1 MRLGLLQTIS
11 VNRLGCA
18 KRTRFVSAAQRARRW
33 LYRFY
38 RIEGAVNSATLR
50 APPNLGRLRDVY
62 TRTVTG
68 RRTTATHASQL
79 HSWTC
84 LHIGLVDSA
93 SVRRSLTLARSH
105 GLSAVQSMAPRT
117 GRRRPTS

>member
-11 VNRLGCA
+11 VDRLGCA

-50 APPNLGRLRDVY
+50 APPNLGRLRDVHTDSDGAKDDRHTSFLI
-62 TRTVTG
+62 TRLDVPTYRA
-68 RRTTATHASQL
+68 RRLGECAHA
-79 HSWTC
+79 
-84 LHIGLVDSA
+84 
-93 SVRRSLTLARSH
+93 RSLARSLN
-105 GLSAVQSMAPRT
+105 LSAVQSMAPRT
-117 GRRRPTS
+117 GRRRPTR